1 MKLLSFTL
9 PTGGKVTAWLHDDS
23 PELIEPLCFKRP
35 AVVVCP
41 GGGYSM
47 VSGREKDPTAVEFF
61 AMGVQVFVLEY
72 SVGEGASD
80 KRPLEELARTVL
92 MVRQNAE
99 SWRVD
104 PNKVVVIGFSAGG
117 HLAGSL
123 GVHWD
128 DPEIV
133 ERCGVSDAK
142 LLRPDG
148 MILCYP
154 VLTMIDKL
162 THQGTKQN
170 VMAGTKEAESYW
182 SLETQVKA
190 NTPPAFIWHTM
201 EDTAVPVE
209 NSLLFLAAMHQAG
222 VPCEAHFFPYGDHG
236 RSMCTLEVSNDDLHV
251 RQWMPLCRKWLDIHF
266 GPLIGA

>member
-9 PTGGKVTAWLHDDS
+9 PTGGKMTAWLHDDS

-104 PNKVVVIGFSAGG
+104 PNKVVAIGFSAGG

-154 VLTMIDKL
+154 VLTI
-162 THQGTKQN
+162 
-170 VMAGTKEAESYW
+170 S
-182 SLETQVKA
+182 
-190 NTPPAFIWHTM
+190 
-201 EDTAVPVE
+201 
-209 NSLLFLAAMHQAG
+209 
-222 VPCEAHFFPYGDHG
+222 
-236 RSMCTLEVSNDDLHV
+236 
-251 RQWMPLCRKWLDIHF
+251 
-266 GPLIGA
+266 